1 MGITFWRLLIILLI
15 VVLLFGTRRLR
26 SLGSD
31 LGEAISGLRKSLK
44 DEEAP
49 VPTAALR
56 QEHRENS

>member
-31 LGEAISGLRKSLK
+31 LGEAISGLRKALK
-44 DEEAP
+44 DEDPP

>member
-31 LGEAISGLRKSLK
+31 LGAAISGLRKSLK
-44 DEEAP
+44 DEETP

-56 QEHRENS
+56 QEHRENT